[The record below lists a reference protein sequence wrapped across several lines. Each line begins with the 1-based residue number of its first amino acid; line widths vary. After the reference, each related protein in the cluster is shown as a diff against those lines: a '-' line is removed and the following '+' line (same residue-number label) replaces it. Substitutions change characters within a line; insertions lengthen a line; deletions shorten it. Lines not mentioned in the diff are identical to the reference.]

1 MDLLVSVILP
11 CYNQGQYLPIALT
24 SLLAQ
29 TYANW
34 ECIIVDDGSTDDTAK
49 EVKNWIDKDSR
60 FIYVYQSNGGLS
72 SARNKGIEYAKGY
85 FIQFLDSDDVLLPLK
100 LEKQL
105 VDIKKDLDTFQPVVS
120 YTDYAVGTSA
130 DIYTITA
137 HYLSARFNSSNY
149 IEELIERWEST
160 LTIPCNSFLFSASFF
175 KEYNIRFDTS
185 LQNHEDFDCWLNIF
199 KLQPQ
204 IKFINKKLCL
214 YRSSDGSMSKQM
226 KQMGEGFLQV
236 LNKHINSGVYSNS
249 EIQLLLKK
257 RRTVLVSY
265 RRFDL
270 MNWYE
275 KMMSIKVLARYYS
288 KRVLQK
294 TGLIK

>member
-1 MDLLVSVILP
+1 MLLVSIIIP
-11 CYNQGQYLPIALT
+11 SYNASKYLNETIA
-24 SLLAQ
+24 SVVRQ
-29 TYANW
+29 TFSYW

-49 EVKNWIDKDSR
+49 IVKEWIRKDNR
-60 FIYVYQSNGGLS
+60 FKYVYQSNTGLS
-72 SARNKGIEYAKGY
+72 AARNKGLEYAKGD
-85 FIQFLDSDDVLLPLK
+85 FIQFLDADDVILPFK

-105 VDIKKDLDTFQPVVS
+105 LEINKEFDKPKSIIS
-120 YTDYAVGTSA
+120 YTDYAAGTSA

-226 KQMGEGFLQV
+226 KLMGEGFLQV